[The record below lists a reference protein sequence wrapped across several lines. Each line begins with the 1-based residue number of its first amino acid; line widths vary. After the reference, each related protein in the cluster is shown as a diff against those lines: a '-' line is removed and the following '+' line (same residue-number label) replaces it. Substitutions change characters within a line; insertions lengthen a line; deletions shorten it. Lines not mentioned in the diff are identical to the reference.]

1 MIADLMAE
9 GDHKGCTDLIS
20 ATIPVICGAA
30 MEVPD
35 RMLKSFLEA
44 AGDQAARIFNPGAVT
59 SGCKAN
65 NSASILKASK

>member
-35 RMLKSFLEA
+35 KMLKSFLEA
-44 AGDQAARIFNPGAVT
+44 AGDQAARIFKPGAVT

-65 NSASILKASK
+65 NLASILNDIK